1 MFGIHFILLHVA
13 QNHLTYFEKSF
24 TPHFY
29 DSYESYDEVCKDDY
43 IFDFDQDELLA

>member
-13 QNHLTYFEKSF
+13 QNHLIYFEKSS

-29 DSYESYDEVCKDDY
+29 DSCESCDELCKDDY
-43 IFDFDQDELLA
+43 VCDFDQDELIA